1 MRWIL
6 LLCVAAMAVA
16 TSLCPVAAALPLP
29 GTAAVDVSV
38 SPTLLQAELGSFLWI
53 AETDVGSVTVRNLGR
68 STVAVTTQLSD
79 AVHDIWGAV
88 AATGSQ
94 GVAAVLTAEPGAMV
108 LAPGAAGTVH
118 IRADSSVAREKKS
131 GAAAVLRITAQP
143 PAGGADAAAKR
154 AAASA
159 ATAARI
165 DVTVLVKPAGAKRGH
180 GASAWLQVEGISA
193 GSDGVWMDVHN
204 AGPFYAWTSG
214 TVEVKQGASRA
225 SVRVPQSLIFP
236 GCTRRLELIG
246 LAEMNL
252 AQGRHEVVVK
262 LAGEEATTSVLN
274 LTTSASPVRH

>member
-29 GTAAVDVSV
+29 GTAGGYYQPHVTQTGGLVSMNGRNRVVSSDREPWRSNEAVC
-38 SPTLLQAELGSFLWI
+38 W
-53 AETDVGSVTVRNLGR
+53 
-68 STVAVTTQLSD
+68 LSD

-165 DVTVLVKPAGAKRGH
+165 DVTVLVKPAGVKRGH

-214 TVEVKQGASRA
+214 TVEVKQDASRA
-225 SVRVPQSLIFP
+225 SVRVPQSLIYP
-236 GCTRRLELIG
+236 GCTSRLELIG